1 MPRDLRDSSIESL
14 FGGGLTDI
22 GGAGGLGDYRAVVP
36 WPCELICI
44 PTFVEDALV
53 SVETTFD
60 VIVSDT
66 VVAQDAHL
74 SAIAEDTGEVM
85 FLDAPVVMQE
95 GDWILLQAN
104 GETTGAPRGHFSYLL
119 KPLIARDLDLI
130 ALGGGSLTAIQTA
143 GNSSAALV
151 CPVKGRLVGVVLNPR
166 TVISTASPPEPVSF
180 DVLKNTADTA
190 GATGAAVDILLPDAQ
205 PLNDGILCLP
215 DAEIFVD
222 VGDALILQS
231 NGEQVA
237 ATVALI
243 TWIIKADVRDLR
255 EFYIAGGTIAAVQT
269 TDNASRVIVVPE
281 RCELLGVS
289 MNVDTE
295 IVTLGGPQTFDVLKN
310 TLDTASVTGTA
321 VDVDL
326 TEGTAADTGLF
337 LPVDARVFCEDGDAL
352 SLQSN
357 GEQVAA
363 TTADLTWHFRR

>member
-1 MPRDLRDSSIESL
+1 MPRDLRDSSIEYL
-14 FGGGLTDI
+14 FGGEITDV
-22 GGAGGLGDYRAVVP
+22 GGDGNLSDIHSVAP
-36 WPCELICI
+36 WPCEVLGVA
-44 PTFVEDALV
+44 TFVQDAV
-53 SVETTFD
+53 ISTETTFD
-60 VIVSDT
+60 VIVNGT
-66 VVAQDAHL
+66 LQAPDAHL
-74 SAIAEDTGEVM
+74 SAVAEDTGEVM
-85 FLDAPVVMQE
+85 FFEAPVVMQE
-95 GDWILLQAN
+95 GDAIRLQSN
-104 GETTGAPRGHFSYLL
+104 GETAGAPRGHFSYLF

-130 ALGGGSLTAIQTA
+130 ALEGGSFSIQDL
-143 GNSSAALV
+143 SSPSAPIV
-151 CPVKGRLVGVVLNPR
+151 CPVKGRLVGAVLHPLVVIGTP
-166 TVISTASPPEPVSF
+166 
-180 DVLKNTADTA
+180 DVTIDIQKNLADTA
-190 GATGAAVDILLPDAQ
+190 GSDGSSVDLTLPGLTAANVGTLILPDA
-205 PLNDGILCLP
+205 DV
-215 DAEIFVD
+215 FVD
-222 VGDALILQS
+222 VGDALRLQT
-231 NGEQVA
+231 NGEQGA
-237 ATVALI
+237 DTVVHI

-295 IVTLGGPQTFDVLKN
+295 IATLGGPHTFDVLKN

-357 GEQVAA
+357 GQQEAA